1 MPLRN
6 YQEISVNKILRA
18 FNEHKR
24 VLFQLST
31 GGGKTFTFC
40 YLAQRFSKVGKCH
53 ILVNRSELVE
63 QTYKTL
69 IKLGVNAETITA
81 KKKTIN
87 PHATVYVGMIETV
100 NNRIKKGKID
110 PSEIGFCIIDECHR
124 GEFDKVLNLYK
135 GYILG
140 CTATP
145 IRLKPVY
152 FNVCKICNSKNKEE
166 CCGQPCDEW
175 SRPFAMAEI
184 YDTIVTGVSISDLIQ
199 RGNLIKDSNFIFT
212 PEETDSLKTDKS
224 GDYTDKSLTQVY
236 SNSKQ
241 IEMLFDAYLHHAK
254 GKKTMVFC
262 NSVATSRNCVD
273 FFTQKGINCLYFDSK
288 SKENRTE
295 IVDKFKEQRDSILFN
310 VNVFTTG
317 FDVTDVECIIVYRAT
332 KSLALWLQMVGRG
345 ARPTDKIF
353 KDNFTV
359 IDFGMNIKEHDK
371 WSAERDWEHIFYNG
385 YGGKPKKKREI
396 DNFWTCNN
404 CQAFNPIS
412 TPVCEY
418 CDEPKKTIVK
428 QKRAVS
434 GKIEALDEYPAPTAS
449 SIVKWCE
456 LNGENKNF
464 AFKVLSNKILDL
476 FKFYEVSKND
486 YLARREKYENR
497 VEEIIR
503 PVYFGVL
510 KSNLPNGANRTL
522 KNVNKR
528 ILTKIEKYYESK

>member
-1 MPLRN
+1 
-6 YQEISVNKILRA
+6 
-18 FNEHKR
+18 
-24 VLFQLST
+24 
-31 GGGKTFTFC
+31 
-40 YLAQRFSKVGKCH
+40 
-53 ILVNRSELVE
+53 
-63 QTYKTL
+63 
-69 IKLGVNAETITA
+69 
-81 KKKTIN
+81 
-87 PHATVYVGMIETV
+87 
-100 NNRIKKGKID
+100 
-110 PSEIGFCIIDECHR
+110 
-124 GEFDKVLNLYK
+124 
-135 GYILG
+135 
-140 CTATP
+140 
-145 IRLKPVY
+145 
-152 FNVCKICNSKNKEE
+152 
-166 CCGQPCDEW
+166 
-175 SRPFAMAEI
+175 
-184 YDTIVTGVSISDLIQ
+184 
-199 RGNLIKDSNFIFT
+199 
-212 PEETDSLKTDKS
+212 
-224 GDYTDKSLTQVY
+224 
-236 SNSKQ
+236 
-241 IEMLFDAYLHHAK
+241 
-254 GKKTMVFC
+254 MVFC

-486 YLARREKYENR
+486 YLARREKYEIR
-497 VEEIIR
+497 VQEIIR